1 MKQHLNKEKAT
12 ESRSAA
18 NRVSTNSQPIQTKS
32 IPGGVIQL
40 GKKKNAIKRAKDQKG
55 GVKHH
60 IRPEYQDENEKQMEL
75 IASGV
80 DRKEAKRMAKAAL
93 K

>member
-60 IRPEYQDENEKQMEL
+60 IRPEYQDENEKHSDHNICHRDEVRL
-75 IASGV
+75 ITVVS
-80 DRKEAKRMAKAAL
+80 RCPS
-93 K
+93 